1 MPQVA
6 TKIKLLLE
14 WSPVLSY
21 ATRISDA
28 KDDQEFVLAVTDLLA
43 FLSAK
48 SSVQFDD
55 ELVRHVGAIV
65 RSEEGKALIEWGG
78 KLLDGIVA
86 MEMPP
91 ND

>member
-1 MPQVA
+1 MPPVT

-14 WSPVLSY
+14 WAPVLSY

-28 KDDQEFVLAVTDLLA
+28 KTDQEFALALTDLLA

-48 SSVQFDD
+48 TEVQFDD
-55 ELVRHVGAIV
+55 ELVSHVSAVI
-65 RSEEGKALIEWGG
+65 RSEEGQALIAWGR

-86 MEMPP
+86 MEVPP
-91 ND
+91 NG